1 VELPDNLKIIGFVVY
16 DEDNGEGD
24 IFWKDWFFEQAD
36 FVQAADVLGDVKGLA
51 ERKYE
56 FIKAQK
62 RDEK

>member
-1 VELPDNLKIIGFVVY
+1 MELPDNLKIIGFVVY

>member
-1 VELPDNLKIIGFVVY
+1 MQLPDNLKIIGFVVY

-24 IFWKDWFFEQAD
+24 IFWKDWFFVQAD
-36 FVQAADVLGDVKGLA
+36 FVQAADVLSDVKGLA

>member
-1 VELPDNLKIIGFVVY
+1 MELPDNLKIIGFVVY

-36 FVQAADVLGDVKGLA
+36 FVQAADVLSDVKGLA